1 MNDSLILPP
10 ALALIGAGVLVAFLR
25 GWSRTAVLLAAPVLS
40 LVLVWL
46 VPHGARAVLPW
57 LDMELVIVSGTRLGR
72 LFGTVF
78 SVMAFLGGLF
88 ALNQR
93 RTLELSAAYIYA
105 GSAIGVTF
113 SGDLITLFVFW
124 EVMAIA
130 STLVIWSNGAPA
142 RRAGMRYGLM
152 HLLGGAILMAGIAGH
167 VAATGSTA
175 FGPMGLSSTAEWLI
189 LTGFLINA
197 AAWPVAAWMPDAYPQ
212 SSWSGMVF
220 LAAYTTK
227 TAVFVL
233 IVGFAGAEVLIW
245 VGMVMVFY
253 GIIYAILENDMRRI
267 LAYSS
272 ANQVGFMIVGVG
284 LGTQMALNG
293 AAALAVAHVLF
304 KSLLVMAA
312 GSVLLMTGKSKC
324 SELGGLFRTM
334 PLTTICGIIG
344 ALAISAFP
352 LTSGFVSKSM
362 ITEAAADL
370 HAGWIWFLLTA
381 ASAGVF
387 LHAGI
392 KFPWFVFFQ
401 KDSGLRPADPPASM
415 RAAMV
420 LGAGLCIG
428 LGVFPGAFY
437 RLLPYDTAYVP
448 YTPAHVVTQLELLLF
463 SGLAFFLMLSWL
475 KRTPTIT
482 LDTDWLWRR
491 PGARLLRVVV
501 RGAEAAA
508 RQLRA
513 AGVPWT
519 MAVQQRLKRNLGKS
533 GLLGRG
539 RPTGTMAFWTVLMLA
554 AFLMLGTL

>member
-1 MNDSLILPP
+1 MSASVILPP
-10 ALALIGAGVLVAFLR
+10 AVALIGAGVLVPLVHGRLR
-25 GWSRTAVLLAAPVLS
+25 AALLLAAPFLS
-40 LVLVWL
+40 LGLVWM
-46 VPHGARAVLPW
+46 VPLGGRAVLPY
-57 LDMELVIVSGTRLGR
+57 LDMELVIASGTRLGR
-72 LFGTVF
+72 LFATVF

-93 RTLELSAAYIYA
+93 RALELAAAYIYA
-105 GSAIGVTF
+105 GAAIGVTF
-113 SGDLITLFVFW
+113 SGDLISLFVFW

-130 STLVIWSNGAPA
+130 STLVIWSNGAAA

-167 VAATGSTA
+167 VAATGSTT
-175 FGPMGLSSTAEWLI
+175 FGAMSLAAPASWLI
-189 LTGFLINA
+189 LIGFLINA
-197 AAWPVAAWMPDAYPQ
+197 AAWPLSAWMPDAYPQ

-220 LAAYTTK
+220 LSAYTTK

-233 IVGFAGAEVLIW
+233 ITGFAGAEVLIW

-284 LGTQMALNG
+284 LGTPLALNG
-293 AAALAVAHVLF
+293 AAGLAVAHVLF

-312 GSVLLMTGKSKC
+312 GSVLLMTNRSKC

-334 PLTTICGIIG
+334 PLTTACGIVG

-352 LTSGFVSKSM
+352 LTSGFVTKSM
-362 ITEAAADL
+362 ITDSAAAQ
-370 HAGWIWFLLTA
+370 HAGWIWLLLTA

-401 KDSGLRPADPPASM
+401 KDSGLRPADPPANM

-420 LGAGLCIG
+420 LGAGLCIAI
-428 LGVFPGAFY
+428 GVFPAAFY
-437 RLLPYDTAYVP
+437 RLLPHEIAYAP
-448 YTPAHVVTQLELLLF
+448 YTAAHVVTQLELLLF
-463 SGLAFFLMLSWL
+463 SGLAFFLMLGWL

-482 LDTDWLWRR
+482 LDADWLWRR
-491 PGARLLRVVV
+491 PGAWLLRATVRGAAGAGRLLR
-501 RGAEAAA
+501 GAGGAAA
-508 RQLRA
+508 MALQDRLR
-513 AGVPWT
+513 
-519 MAVQQRLKRNLGKS
+519 RNLGKS